1 MASDLP
7 SEFDVVVLGT
17 GLPESILAAAFSRN
31 GYKVLH
37 IDRNDF
43 YSGAWASFNTGGIE
57 KWKVRNET
65 AEPGNEKQDNKK
77 SPELKDGE
85 RVMLMP
91 GFPADKSK
99 IRVQYHVAEEI
110 DNPEDIVAA
119 ESGGDEETSA
129 PPEQLPKTDAE
140 GEGQFDDKKE
150 EQPTETSKEQE
161 QVEKKES
168 KPTQKIWTA
177 NEIKDNWRRF
187 NLDLAPKVLYC
198 SGQMVELLIVSD
210 VAKYCEFRTVS
221 RMLTLLNGQLEKV
234 PCSRADVFSSKKVS
248 MLEKRLLM
256 KFLTFCAE
264 HDKYPDQYQD
274 YVGKPFSEFLKF
286 KKLTPN
292 THHFV
297 YHSIAMATEATTTEQ
312 GLKKTQHFLQS
323 LGRYGNTAFL
333 FPLYGSGEIPQ
344 GFCRLCAVFG
354 GVYCLQMSATDII
367 IDQDN
372 KCCAIHTTEGQR
384 IECKHLILGPSY
396 TPETLK
402 DSASDSKISRAILI
416 TNKSVLPSENQE
428 LSMLHLLLEDDP
440 SRPITILELPPSSM
454 VCPRDSFV
462 VHVTRTGSGD
472 PEADLS
478 PIIQT
483 LFGGSEQTDDKP
495 CILWSLFYS
504 QDDQSDVTPSSS
516 TPSNVYLLPG
526 PGTEID
532 MDDIVL
538 HARKIWEKICPD
550 EEFLPKPPNPEDI
563 IYVDDAETKVGE
575 GTENAFE
582 DDDEKTKSE
591 EEAPEGTKSED
602 GDKMTEEEPD
612 VKSEEEGKVNTK
624 SEEVSS
630 DKGKVATGVENKV
643 ASDDQV
649 KEQQERGQTELD
661 LCNKLEKTN
670 VR

>member
-43 YSGAWASFNTGGIE
+43 YSDTWASFNTGGID
-57 KWKVRNET
+57 KWKVRNEA
-65 AEPGNEKQDNKK
+65 AEQENEKQDKK

-85 RVMLMP
+85 RVILLP
-91 GFPADKSK
+91 GIPTDTNK
-99 IRVQYHVAEEI
+99 IKVQYHVAEEI
-110 DNPEDIVAA
+110 DTPEEIVAA
-119 ESGGDEETSA
+119 ESGSSQETNTS
-129 PPEQLPKTDAE
+129 PEQLPQSDME
-140 GEGQFDDKKE
+140 VEGQFDDKTE
-150 EQPTETSKEQE
+150 EEPLETSKEQE
-161 QVEKKES
+161 QVEKEES
-168 KPTQKIWTA
+168 KPVQKIWTA
-177 NEIKDNWRRF
+177 NDIKENWRRF

-264 HDKYPDQYQD
+264 YEKHADEYQD
-274 YVGKPFSEFLKF
+274 FAEKPFSEFLNF

-297 YHSIAMATEATTTEQ
+297 YHSIAMATEATTTEE
-312 GLKKTQHFLQS
+312 GLKKTKHFLQS

-354 GVYCLQMSATDII
+354 GVYCLHMSATHII
-367 IDQDN
+367 TDQAN
-372 KCCAIHTTEGQR
+372 KCCAVHTTEGQR
-384 IECKHLILGPSY
+384 IDCKHLILGPSY
-396 TPETLK
+396 IPDTLK
-402 DSASDSKISRAILI
+402 DKASDSKISRAILI
-416 TNKSVLPSENQE
+416 TNKSVLTSENQE
-428 LSMLHLLLEDDP
+428 LSMLHLLPEDDP
-440 SRPITILELPPSSM
+440 GRPITILELPPSSM
-454 VCPRDSFV
+454 VCSRDSFV

-472 PEADLS
+472 PEADIL
-478 PIIQT
+478 PAINN
-483 LFGGSEQTDDKP
+483 FFGSEQTDEKP
-495 CILWSLFYS
+495 CILWSLFFS
-504 QDDQSDVTPSSS
+504 QDDQSDVTPSST

-563 IYVDDAETKVGE
+563 IYVDDAETRVGE

-582 DDDEKTKSE
+582 DADEKPKSE
-591 EEAPEGTKSED
+591 EEAEAGTGSE
-602 GDKMTEEEPD
+602 KKKTEEEGEM
-612 VKSEEEGKVNTK
+612 KSKEEDKVNKK
-624 SEEVSS
+624 SGEILSHV
-630 DKGKVATGVENKV
+630 KKVATEDDEKAESGV
-643 ASDDQV
+643 QV
-649 KEQQERGQTELD
+649 KEEHDSSQTDLD
-661 LCNKLEKTN
+661 LCNKLEQTN
-670 VR
+670 VS